1 MTIASMYLS
10 RILEFMIKTWKNIV
24 FIFASIAISTN
35 IFGKI
40 ELIDRVVAVVDSGVI
55 MESQLNARVEEIL
68 IRLKSDKAELPPL
81 NLLEEQ
87 VLDRL
92 IIEEIQLQIAERAG
106 IKISDSE
113 LNQTLSRVSAQNNLS
128 LDDFRIKLEEEGT
141 SYKSFRDTIRK
152 ELIIQRVQRG
162 KVGAKI
168 DISEQELENFI
179 NSEEGK
185 TQLAE
190 QYNVQHILLSVK
202 SGLTEEEVGEIQN
215 NANSLIERL
224 NNGESFE
231 KLAAS
236 YSSGQN
242 ALEGG
247 FLGWRTSAELPSLFA
262 QVVSELKVG
271 EVAQPVR
278 SGAGFHILKLTDK
291 RGNTVKFLDQTLARH
306 ILVQPSEIRTEK
318 QTEELINDIYTRLE
332 DGEDFKQLARQFS
345 EDPGSKMDGGELGWS
360 NPGDYD
366 PAFETTLNAT
376 KIGQVSQ
383 PVKSSFG
390 WHIIEVMDRRNEDV
404 SQEEQKNRAYQ
415 IIFKRKFEQELQSTL
430 IELRAEAYVDIKLTS

>member
-1 MTIASMYLS
+1 MNQLNILKTSFWTKKNFFVLLVSLLASM
-10 RILEFMIKTWKNIV
+10 
-24 FIFASIAISTN
+24 N
-35 IFGKI
+35 IFSKI

-55 MESQLNARVEEIL
+55 MESQLNSRVEEIL
-68 IRLKSDKAELPPL
+68 IRLKSDTTELPPI

-92 IIEEIQLQIAERAG
+92 IIEEIQLQLADRAG

-113 LNQTLSRVSAQNNLS
+113 LNQTLSRVSSQNNLS
-128 LDDFRIKLEEEGT
+128 LDDFRLKLEAEGT
-141 SYKSFRDTIRK
+141 SYKSFRDTIKK

-162 KVGAKI
+162 RVGGKV
-168 DISEQELENFI
+168 DISEQEIENFI

-185 TQLAE
+185 SQLAE

-202 SGLTEEEVGEIQN
+202 SGSTEQQIEKIRNEAN
-215 NANSLIERL
+215 NLITRL
-224 NNGESFE
+224 EGDESFE

-236 YSSGQN
+236 YSSGQE

-262 QVVSELKVG
+262 NVVTELKVG
-271 EVAQPVR
+271 EVAQPLR

-306 ILVQPSEIRTEK
+306 ILIQPSEIRTEN
-318 QTEELINDIYTRLE
+318 QAEELINEIYERLTN
-332 DGEDFKQLARQFS
+332 GEDFKQLARQFS

-366 PAFETTLNAT
+366 PVFEKTLNAT
-376 KIGQVSQ
+376 EIGKISE
-383 PVKSSFG
+383 PVQSSFG
-390 WHIIEVMDRRNEDV
+390 WHIIEAMDRRNEDV

-430 IELRAEAYVDIKLTS
+430 IELRAEAYVDIKLTT

>member
-1 MTIASMYLS
+1 MYLS
-10 RILEFMIKTWKNIV
+10 KTLELLFSSWKST
-24 FIFASIAISTN
+24 FFFFLSISISTN
-35 IFGKI
+35 AFTKI

-92 IIEEIQLQIAERAG
+92 IIEEIQLQIADRAG

-202 SGLTEEEVGEIQN
+202 SGLTEDEVKEIEN
-215 NANSLIERL
+215 DANSLIERL

-262 QVVSELKVG
+262 QVVTELKVG
-271 EVAQPVR
+271 EVADPVR
-278 SGAGFHILKLTDK
+278 SGAGLHILKLTDK
-291 RGNTVKFLDQTLARH
+291 KGNTVKFLDQTLARH
-306 ILVQPSEIRTEK
+306 ILVQPSEIRTEN
-318 QTEELINDIYTRLE
+318 QAEELINDIYTRLKE
-332 DGEDFKQLARQFS
+332 GEDFKQLARQYS

-376 KIGQVSQ
+376 EIGQLSQ

>member
-1 MTIASMYLS
+1 MNQLNILKTSFWTKKNFFLLLVSLLASM
-10 RILEFMIKTWKNIV
+10 
-24 FIFASIAISTN
+24 N
-35 IFGKI
+35 IFSKI

-55 MESQLNARVEEIL
+55 MESQLNSRVEEIL
-68 IRLKSDKAELPPL
+68 IRLKSDTTELPPI

-92 IIEEIQLQIAERAG
+92 IIEEIQLQLADRAG

-113 LNQTLSRVSAQNNLS
+113 LNQTLSRVSSQNNLS
-128 LDDFRIKLEEEGT
+128 LEDFRLKLEAEGT
-141 SYKSFRDTIRK
+141 SYKSFRDTIKK

-162 KVGAKI
+162 RVGGKV
-168 DISEQELENFI
+168 DISEQEIENFI

-185 TQLAE
+185 SQLAE

-202 SGLTEEEVGEIQN
+202 SGLTEQQIEEIKDEAN
-215 NANSLIERL
+215 NLITRL
-224 NNGESFE
+224 EGDESFE
-231 KLAAS
+231 KLATS
-236 YSSGQN
+236 YSSGQE

-262 QVVSELKVG
+262 NVVTELKVG
-271 EVAQPVR
+271 EVAQPLR

-306 ILVQPSEIRTEK
+306 ILVQPSEIRTEN
-318 QTEELINDIYTRLE
+318 QAEELINDIYERLTN
-332 DGEDFKQLARQFS
+332 GEDFKQLARQFS

-366 PAFETTLNAT
+366 PIFEQTLNAT
-376 KIGQVSQ
+376 EIGKISE
-383 PVKSSFG
+383 PVQSSFG
-390 WHIIEVMDRRNEDV
+390 WHIIEAMDRRNEDV

-430 IELRAEAYVDIKLTS
+430 IELRAEAYVDIKLTT

>member
-1 MTIASMYLS
+1 MDLTK
-10 RILEFMIKTWKNIV
+10 ILLIMISIKKRTV
-24 FIFASIAISTN
+24 FILLGFLVSTN
-35 IFGKI
+35 TYTKI

-55 MESQLNARVEEIL
+55 MESQLNSRVEEIL
-68 IRLKSDKAELPPL
+68 IRLKNDKAELPPL

-92 IIEEIQLQIAERAG
+92 IIEEIQLQLADRAG

-113 LNQTLSRVSAQNNLS
+113 LNQTLSRVSSQNNLS
-128 LDDFRIKLEEEGT
+128 LEEFRLKLEAEGT
-141 SYKSFRDTIRK
+141 SYKSFRDTIKK

-179 NSEEGK
+179 NSEEGR

-190 QYNVQHILLSVK
+190 QYNVQHILLPVK
-202 SGLTEEEVGEIQN
+202 SGLSEIEIEAIEN
-215 NANSLIERL
+215 EAISLLKRL
-224 NNGESFE
+224 ESGESFE

-236 YSSGQN
+236 YSAGQK

-262 QVVSELKVG
+262 EVVTGLTVG

-278 SGAGFHILKLTDK
+278 SGAGFHILKLTEK

-306 ILVQPSEIRTEK
+306 ILVQPSEIRTEN
-318 QTEELINDIYTRLE
+318 QAEMLINDIYKRLKE
-332 DGEDFKQLARQFS
+332 GEDFKQLARQFS

-366 PAFETTLNAT
+366 PAFEMTLNAT
-376 KIGQVSQ
+376 EIGQLSE

-415 IIFKRKFEQELQSTL
+415 IIFKRKFDQELQSTL
-430 IELRAEAYVDIKLTS
+430 IELRAEAYVDIKLNS

>member
-1 MTIASMYLS
+1 MDLTKILLIKISMKK
-10 RILEFMIKTWKNIV
+10 RIV
-24 FIFASIAISTN
+24 FILLGFLISTN
-35 IFGKI
+35 TYTKI

-55 MESQLNARVEEIL
+55 MESQLNSRVEEIL
-68 IRLKSDKAELPPL
+68 IRLKNDKAELPPL

-92 IIEEIQLQIAERAG
+92 IIEEIQLQLADRAG

-113 LNQTLSRVSAQNNLS
+113 LNQTLSRVSSQNNLS
-128 LDDFRIKLEEEGT
+128 LEEFRLKLEADGT
-141 SYKSFRDTIRK
+141 SYKSFRDTIKK

-179 NSEEGK
+179 NSEEGR

-202 SGLTEEEVGEIQN
+202 SGSSEIEIE
-215 NANSLIERL
+215 AIESEAVSLLERL
-224 NNGESFE
+224 ENGESFE

-236 YSSGQN
+236 YSAGQK

-262 QVVSELKVG
+262 EVVTGLTVG

-278 SGAGFHILKLTDK
+278 SGAGFHILKLTEK

-306 ILVQPSEIRTEK
+306 ILVQPSEIRTEN
-318 QTEELINDIYTRLE
+318 QAEILINDIFKRLKE
-332 DGEDFKQLARQFS
+332 GEDFKQLARQFS

-366 PAFETTLNAT
+366 PAFEMTLNAT
-376 KIGQVSQ
+376 EIGQLSE

-415 IIFKRKFEQELQSTL
+415 IIFKRKFDQELQSTL

>member
-1 MTIASMYLS
+1 MDLTKILLIKISMKK
-10 RILEFMIKTWKNIV
+10 RIV
-24 FIFASIAISTN
+24 FILLGFLISTN
-35 IFGKI
+35 TYTKI

-55 MESQLNARVEEIL
+55 MESQLNSRVEEIL
-68 IRLKSDKAELPPL
+68 IRLKNDKAELPPL

-92 IIEEIQLQIAERAG
+92 IIEEIQLQLADRAG

-113 LNQTLSRVSAQNNLS
+113 LNQTLSRVSSQNNLS
-128 LDDFRIKLEEEGT
+128 LEEFRLKLEAEGT
-141 SYKSFRDTIRK
+141 SYKSFRDTIKK

-179 NSEEGK
+179 NSEEGR

-202 SGLTEEEVGEIQN
+202 SGLSEIEIEAIEN
-215 NANSLIERL
+215 EAVLLLERL
-224 NNGESFE
+224 ESGESFE

-236 YSSGQN
+236 YSAGQK

-262 QVVSELKVG
+262 EVVTGLTVG

-278 SGAGFHILKLTDK
+278 SGAGFHILKLTEK

-306 ILVQPSEIRTEK
+306 ILVQPSEIRTEN
-318 QTEELINDIYTRLE
+318 QAEILINDIFKRLKE
-332 DGEDFKQLARQFS
+332 GEDFKQLARQFS

-366 PAFETTLNAT
+366 PAFEMTLNAT
-376 KIGQVSQ
+376 EIGQLSE

-415 IIFKRKFEQELQSTL
+415 IIFKRKFDQELQSTL

>member
-10 RILEFMIKTWKNIV
+10 RIIEFMVKAWKNIV
-24 FIFASIAISTN
+24 FIFVSISISTN

-106 IKISDSE
+106 IKISDSG

-224 NNGESFE
+224 NNGESFD

-271 EVAQPVR
+271 EVAQPVK

-318 QTEELINDIYTRLE
+318 QTEELINDIYMRLE

-360 NPGDYD
+360 NPGD
-366 PAFETTLNAT
+366 
-376 KIGQVSQ
+376 
-383 PVKSSFG
+383 
-390 WHIIEVMDRRNEDV
+390 
-404 SQEEQKNRAYQ
+404 
-415 IIFKRKFEQELQSTL
+415 
-430 IELRAEAYVDIKLTS
+430 

>member
-1 MTIASMYLS
+1 M
-10 RILEFMIKTWKNIV
+10 
-24 FIFASIAISTN
+24 
-35 IFGKI
+35 
-40 ELIDRVVAVVDSGVI
+40 
-55 MESQLNARVEEIL
+55 
-68 IRLKSDKAELPPL
+68 
-81 NLLEEQ
+81 
-87 VLDRL
+87 
-92 IIEEIQLQIAERAG
+92 
-106 IKISDSE
+106 
-113 LNQTLSRVSAQNNLS
+113 
-128 LDDFRIKLEEEGT
+128 
-141 SYKSFRDTIRK
+141 
-152 ELIIQRVQRG
+152 IQRVQRG
-162 KVGAKI
+162 RVGSKV

-185 TQLAE
+185 SQLAE

-202 SGLTEEEVGEIQN
+202 SGLTELEIEVIKD
-215 NANSLIERL
+215 NADSLLKRL
-224 NNGESFE
+224 ESGESFE

-236 YSSGQN
+236 YSSAQE

-262 QVVSELKVG
+262 EVITELKVG
-271 EVAQPVR
+271 DVAPPLR

-306 ILVQPSEIRTEK
+306 ILVQPSEIRTEN
-318 QTEELINDIYTRLE
+318 QAEELINNIYERLS

-366 PAFETTLNAT
+366 PAFETTMNAT
-376 KIGQVSQ
+376 AIGEMSQ
-383 PVKSSFG
+383 PVESSFG

>member
-1 MTIASMYLS
+1 MVNMY
-10 RILEFMIKTWKNIV
+10 FIKPHKIIISSKKSFL
-24 FIFASIAISTN
+24 FIFASLFLSLN
-35 IFGKI
+35 IYSKI
-40 ELIDRVVAVVDSGVI
+40 ELIDRVIAVVDSGVI
-55 MESQLNARVEEIL
+55 MESQLNSRVEEIL
-68 IRLKSDKAELPPL
+68 LRLKNDKAELPPL

-92 IIEEIQLQIAERAG
+92 IIEEIQLQLAERAG

-128 LDDFRIKLEEEGT
+128 LDDFRIKLEEEGS
-141 SYKSFRDTIRK
+141 SYRSFRDTIRK

-162 KVGAKI
+162 KVGAKV
-168 DISEQELENFI
+168 DISEQEIENFI

-185 TQLAE
+185 SQLAE

-202 SGLTEEEVGEIQN
+202 SGLTEGEIAEIEN
-215 NANSLIERL
+215 NANLLLERL
-224 NNGESFE
+224 GNGESFE

-247 FLGWRTSAELPSLFA
+247 FLGWRTSTELPSLFA
-262 QVVSELKVG
+262 KVVTDLKVG
-271 EVAQPVR
+271 SVAQPIR
-278 SGAGFHILKLTDK
+278 SGAGFHILKLSDK

-306 ILVQPSEIRTEK
+306 ILVQPSEIRTEN
-318 QTEELINDIYTRLE
+318 QAEELINDIYRRLS

-360 NPGDYD
+360 NPGEYD
-366 PAFETTLNAT
+366 PVFEMTLNAT
-376 KIGQVSQ
+376 EIGNLSE

-390 WHIIEVMDRRNEDV
+390 WHVIEVMDRRNEDV

-415 IIFKRKFEQELQSTL
+415 IIFQRKFEQELQSTL

>member
-1 MTIASMYLS
+1 MDLTKILLIKISMKK
-10 RILEFMIKTWKNIV
+10 RIV
-24 FIFASIAISTN
+24 FILLGFLISTN
-35 IFGKI
+35 TYTKI

-55 MESQLNARVEEIL
+55 MESQLNSRVEEIL
-68 IRLKSDKAELPPL
+68 IRLKNDKAELPPL

-92 IIEEIQLQIAERAG
+92 IIEEIQLQLADRAG

-113 LNQTLSRVSAQNNLS
+113 LNQTLSRVSSQNNLS
-128 LDDFRIKLEEEGT
+128 LEEFRLKLEAEGT
-141 SYKSFRDTIRK
+141 SYKSFRDTIKK

-179 NSEEGK
+179 NSEEGR

-202 SGLTEEEVGEIQN
+202 SGLSEVEIEAIEN
-215 NANSLIERL
+215 EAVLLLERL
-224 NNGESFE
+224 ENGESFE

-236 YSSGQN
+236 YSAGQK

-262 QVVSELKVG
+262 EVVTGLTVG

-278 SGAGFHILKLTDK
+278 SGAGFHILKLTEK

-306 ILVQPSEIRTEK
+306 ILVQPSEIRTEN
-318 QTEELINDIYTRLE
+318 QAEILINDIFKRLKE
-332 DGEDFKQLARQFS
+332 GEDFKQLARQFS

-366 PAFETTLNAT
+366 PAFEMTLNAT
-376 KIGQVSQ
+376 EIGQLSE

-415 IIFKRKFEQELQSTL
+415 IIFKRKFDQELQSTL

>member
-1 MTIASMYLS
+1 MNQLNILKTSFWTKKNFFVLLVSLLASM
-10 RILEFMIKTWKNIV
+10 
-24 FIFASIAISTN
+24 N
-35 IFGKI
+35 IFSKI

-55 MESQLNARVEEIL
+55 MESQLNSRVEEIL
-68 IRLKSDKAELPPL
+68 IRLKSDTTELPPI

-92 IIEEIQLQIAERAG
+92 IIEEIQLQLADRAG

-113 LNQTLSRVSAQNNLS
+113 LNQTLSRVSSQNNLS
-128 LDDFRIKLEEEGT
+128 LDDFRLKLEAEGT
-141 SYKSFRDTIRK
+141 SYKSFRDTIKK

-162 KVGAKI
+162 RVGGKV
-168 DISEQELENFI
+168 DISEQEIENFI

-185 TQLAE
+185 SQLAE

-202 SGLTEEEVGEIQN
+202 SGSTEQQIEKIRNEAN
-215 NANSLIERL
+215 NLITRL
-224 NNGESFE
+224 EGDESFE

-236 YSSGQN
+236 YSSGQE

-262 QVVSELKVG
+262 NVVTKLKVG
-271 EVAQPVR
+271 EVAQPLR

-306 ILVQPSEIRTEK
+306 ILIQPSEIRTEN
-318 QTEELINDIYTRLE
+318 QAEELINEIYERLTN
-332 DGEDFKQLARQFS
+332 GEDFKQLARQFS

-366 PAFETTLNAT
+366 PVFEKTLNAT
-376 KIGQVSQ
+376 EIGKISE
-383 PVKSSFG
+383 PVQSSFG
-390 WHIIEVMDRRNEDV
+390 WHIIEAMDRRNEDV

-430 IELRAEAYVDIKLTS
+430 IELRAEAYVDIKLTT

>member
-1 MTIASMYLS
+1 MDLTKKL
-10 RILEFMIKTWKNIV
+10 LIKISIKKRIV
-24 FIFASIAISTN
+24 FILLGFLISTN
-35 IFGKI
+35 TYTKI

-55 MESQLNARVEEIL
+55 MESQLNSRVEEIL
-68 IRLKSDKAELPPL
+68 IRLKNDKAELPPL

-92 IIEEIQLQIAERAG
+92 IIEEIQLQLADRAG

-113 LNQTLSRVSAQNNLS
+113 LNQTLSRVSSQNNLS
-128 LDDFRIKLEEEGT
+128 LEEFRLKLEAEGT
-141 SYKSFRDTIRK
+141 SYKSFRDTIKK

-179 NSEEGK
+179 NSEEGR

-202 SGLTEEEVGEIQN
+202 SGLSEIEIEAIEN
-215 NANSLIERL
+215 EAVSLLERL
-224 NNGESFE
+224 ENGESFE

-236 YSSGQN
+236 YSAGQK

-262 QVVSELKVG
+262 EVVSGLTVG
-271 EVAQPVR
+271 EVAQLVR

-306 ILVQPSEIRTEK
+306 ILVQPSEIRTEN
-318 QTEELINDIYTRLE
+318 QAEVLINDIYKRLKE
-332 DGEDFKQLARQFS
+332 GEDFKQLARQFS

-366 PAFETTLNAT
+366 PAFEMTLNAT
-376 KIGQVSQ
+376 EIGQLSE

-415 IIFKRKFEQELQSTL
+415 IIFKRKFDQELQSTL

>member
-1 MTIASMYLS
+1 MNQLNILKTSFWTRKNIFVLLVSLLASM
-10 RILEFMIKTWKNIV
+10 
-24 FIFASIAISTN
+24 N
-35 IFGKI
+35 IFSKI

-55 MESQLNARVEEIL
+55 MESQLNSRVEEIL
-68 IRLKSDKAELPPL
+68 IRLKSDTTELPPI

-92 IIEEIQLQIAERAG
+92 IIEEIQLQLADRAG

-113 LNQTLSRVSAQNNLS
+113 LNQTLSRVSSQNNLS
-128 LDDFRIKLEEEGT
+128 LEDFRLKLEAEGT
-141 SYKSFRDTIRK
+141 SYKSFRDTIKK

-162 KVGAKI
+162 RVGGRV
-168 DISEQELENFI
+168 DISEQEIENFI

-185 TQLAE
+185 SQLAE

-202 SGLTEEEVGEIQN
+202 SGLTEQQIEEIKDEAN
-215 NANSLIERL
+215 NLITRL
-224 NNGESFE
+224 EGDESFE

-236 YSSGQN
+236 YSSGQE

-247 FLGWRTSAELPSLFA
+247 FLGWRTAAELPSLFA
-262 QVVSELKVG
+262 NVVTELKVG
-271 EVAQPVR
+271 EVAQPLR

-306 ILVQPSEIRTEK
+306 ILVQPSEIRTEN
-318 QTEELINDIYTRLE
+318 QAEELINDIYERLTN
-332 DGEDFKQLARQFS
+332 GEDFKQLARQFS

-366 PAFETTLNAT
+366 PIFEKTLNAT
-376 KIGQVSQ
+376 EIGKISE
-383 PVKSSFG
+383 PVQSSFG
-390 WHIIEVMDRRNEDV
+390 WHIIEAMDRRNEDV

-430 IELRAEAYVDIKLTS
+430 IELRAEAYVDIKLTT

>member
-1 MTIASMYLS
+1 MDLTKKL
-10 RILEFMIKTWKNIV
+10 FIKISIKKRIV
-24 FIFASIAISTN
+24 FILLGFLISTN
-35 IFGKI
+35 TYTKI

-55 MESQLNARVEEIL
+55 MESQLNSRVEEIL
-68 IRLKSDKAELPPL
+68 IRLKNDKAELPPL

-92 IIEEIQLQIAERAG
+92 IIEEIQLQLADRAG

-113 LNQTLSRVSAQNNLS
+113 LNQTLSRVSSQNNLS
-128 LDDFRIKLEEEGT
+128 LEEFRLKLEAEGT
-141 SYKSFRDTIRK
+141 SYKSFRDTIKK

-179 NSEEGK
+179 NSEEGR

-202 SGLTEEEVGEIQN
+202 SGLSEIEIE
-215 NANSLIERL
+215 AIEDEAVSLLERL
-224 NNGESFE
+224 ENGESFE

-236 YSSGQN
+236 YSAGQK

-262 QVVSELKVG
+262 EVVSGLTVG

-306 ILVQPSEIRTEK
+306 ILIQPSEIRTEN
-318 QTEELINDIYTRLE
+318 QAEVLINDIYKRLKE
-332 DGEDFKQLARQFS
+332 GEDFKQLARQFS

-366 PAFETTLNAT
+366 PAFEMTLNAT
-376 KIGQVSQ
+376 EIGQLSE

-415 IIFKRKFEQELQSTL
+415 IIFKRKFDQELQSTL

>member
-1 MTIASMYLS
+1 MDLTKILLIKISMKK
-10 RILEFMIKTWKNIV
+10 RIV
-24 FIFASIAISTN
+24 FILLGFLISTN
-35 IFGKI
+35 TYTKI

-55 MESQLNARVEEIL
+55 MESQLNSRVEEIL
-68 IRLKSDKAELPPL
+68 IRLKNDKAELPPL

-92 IIEEIQLQIAERAG
+92 IIEEIQLQLADRAG

-113 LNQTLSRVSAQNNLS
+113 LNQTLSRVSSQNNLS
-128 LDDFRIKLEEEGT
+128 LEEFRLKLEAEGT
-141 SYKSFRDTIRK
+141 SYKSFRDTIKK

-179 NSEEGK
+179 NSEEGR

-202 SGLTEEEVGEIQN
+202 SGLSEIEIETIEN
-215 NANSLIERL
+215 EAVSLLERL
-224 NNGESFE
+224 ENGESFE

-236 YSSGQN
+236 YSAGQK

-262 QVVSELKVG
+262 EVVSGLTVG

-306 ILVQPSEIRTEK
+306 ILIQPSEIRTEN
-318 QTEELINDIYTRLE
+318 QAEVLINDIYKRLKE
-332 DGEDFKQLARQFS
+332 GEDFKQLARQFS

-366 PAFETTLNAT
+366 PAFEMTLNAT
-376 KIGQVSQ
+376 EIGQLSE

-415 IIFKRKFEQELQSTL
+415 IIFKRKFDQELQSTL

>member
-1 MTIASMYLS
+1 MKK
-10 RILEFMIKTWKNIV
+10 RIV
-24 FIFASIAISTN
+24 FILLGFLISTN
-35 IFGKI
+35 TYTKI

-55 MESQLNARVEEIL
+55 MESQLNSRVEEIL
-68 IRLKSDKAELPPL
+68 IRLKNDKAELPPL

-92 IIEEIQLQIAERAG
+92 IIEEIQLQLADRAG

-113 LNQTLSRVSAQNNLS
+113 LNQTLSRVSSQNNLS
-128 LDDFRIKLEEEGT
+128 LEEFRLKLEAEGT
-141 SYKSFRDTIRK
+141 SYKSFRDTIKK

-179 NSEEGK
+179 NSEEGR

-202 SGLTEEEVGEIQN
+202 SGLSEIEIE
-215 NANSLIERL
+215 AIEDEAVSLLERL
-224 NNGESFE
+224 ENGESFE

-236 YSSGQN
+236 YSAGQK

-262 QVVSELKVG
+262 EVVSGLTVG

-306 ILVQPSEIRTEK
+306 ILVQPSEIRTEN
-318 QTEELINDIYTRLE
+318 QAEVLINDIYKRLKE
-332 DGEDFKQLARQFS
+332 GEDFKQLARQFS

-366 PAFETTLNAT
+366 PAFEMTLNAT
-376 KIGQVSQ
+376 EIGQLSE

-415 IIFKRKFEQELQSTL
+415 IIFKRKFDQELQSTL

>member
-1 MTIASMYLS
+1 MDLTKILLIKISMKK
-10 RILEFMIKTWKNIV
+10 RIV
-24 FIFASIAISTN
+24 FILLGFLISTN
-35 IFGKI
+35 TYTKI

-55 MESQLNARVEEIL
+55 MESQLNSRVEEIL
-68 IRLKSDKAELPPL
+68 IRLKNDKAELPPL

-92 IIEEIQLQIAERAG
+92 IIEEIQLQLADRAG

-113 LNQTLSRVSAQNNLS
+113 LNQTLSRVSSQNNLS
-128 LDDFRIKLEEEGT
+128 LDEFRLKLEAEGT
-141 SYKSFRDTIRK
+141 SYKSFRDTIKK

-179 NSEEGK
+179 NSEEGR

-202 SGLTEEEVGEIQN
+202 SGLSEIEIEAIEN
-215 NANSLIERL
+215 EAVSLLERL
-224 NNGESFE
+224 ENGESFE

-236 YSSGQN
+236 YSAGQK

-262 QVVSELKVG
+262 EIVTGLTVG

-278 SGAGFHILKLTDK
+278 SGAGFHILKLTEK

-306 ILVQPSEIRTEK
+306 ILVQPSEIRTEN
-318 QTEELINDIYTRLE
+318 QAEILINDIFKRLKE
-332 DGEDFKQLARQFS
+332 GEDFKQLARQFS

-366 PAFETTLNAT
+366 PAFEMTLNAT
-376 KIGQVSQ
+376 EIGQLSE
-383 PVKSSFG
+383 PIKSSFG

-415 IIFKRKFEQELQSTL
+415 IIFKRKFDQELQSTL

>member
-1 MTIASMYLS
+1 M
-10 RILEFMIKTWKNIV
+10 
-24 FIFASIAISTN
+24 N
-35 IFGKI
+35 IFSKI

-55 MESQLNARVEEIL
+55 MESQLNSRVEEIL
-68 IRLKSDKAELPPL
+68 IRLKSDTTELPPI

-92 IIEEIQLQIAERAG
+92 IIEEIQLQLADRAG

-113 LNQTLSRVSAQNNLS
+113 LNQTLSRVSSQNNLS
-128 LDDFRIKLEEEGT
+128 LEDFRLKLEAEGT
-141 SYKSFRDTIRK
+141 SYKSFRDTIKK

-162 KVGAKI
+162 RVGGKV
-168 DISEQELENFI
+168 DISEQEIENFI

-185 TQLAE
+185 SQLAE

-202 SGLTEEEVGEIQN
+202 SGLTEQQIEEIKDEAN
-215 NANSLIERL
+215 NLITRL
-224 NNGESFE
+224 EGDESFE
-231 KLAAS
+231 KLATA
-236 YSSGQN
+236 YSSGQE

-262 QVVSELKVG
+262 NVVTELKVG
-271 EVAQPVR
+271 EVAQPLR

-306 ILVQPSEIRTEK
+306 ILVQPSEIRTEN
-318 QTEELINDIYTRLE
+318 QAEELINDIYERLTN
-332 DGEDFKQLARQFS
+332 GEDFKQLARQFS

-366 PAFETTLNAT
+366 PIFEQTLNAT
-376 KIGQVSQ
+376 EIGKISE
-383 PVKSSFG
+383 PVQSSFG
-390 WHIIEVMDRRNEDV
+390 WHIIEAMDRRNEDV

-430 IELRAEAYVDIKLTS
+430 IELRAEAYVDIKLTT

>member
-1 MTIASMYLS
+1 MDLTKILLIKISMKK
-10 RILEFMIKTWKNIV
+10 RIV
-24 FIFASIAISTN
+24 FILLGFLISTN
-35 IFGKI
+35 TYTKI

-55 MESQLNARVEEIL
+55 MESQLNSRVEEIL
-68 IRLKSDKAELPPL
+68 IRLKNDKAELPPL

-92 IIEEIQLQIAERAG
+92 IIEEIQLQLADRAG

-113 LNQTLSRVSAQNNLS
+113 LNQTLSRVSSQNNLS
-128 LDDFRIKLEEEGT
+128 LEEFRLKLEAEGT
-141 SYKSFRDTIRK
+141 SYKSFRDTIKK

-179 NSEEGK
+179 NSEEGR

-202 SGLTEEEVGEIQN
+202 SGLSEIEIE
-215 NANSLIERL
+215 AIEDEAVSLLERL
-224 NNGESFE
+224 ENGESFE

-236 YSSGQN
+236 YSAGQK

-262 QVVSELKVG
+262 EVVSGLTVG

-306 ILVQPSEIRTEK
+306 ILVQPSEIRTEN
-318 QTEELINDIYTRLE
+318 QAEVLINDIYKRLKE
-332 DGEDFKQLARQFS
+332 GEDFKQLARQFS

-366 PAFETTLNAT
+366 PAFEMTLNAT
-376 KIGQVSQ
+376 EIGQLSE
-383 PVKSSFG
+383 PIKSSFG

-415 IIFKRKFEQELQSTL
+415 IIFKRKFDQELQSTL